1 MIGNYKIN
9 IYTFVLC
16 YNEKNDDRI
25 TIYRT

>member
-1 MIGNYKIN
+1 MIGNYKNN
-9 IYTFVLC
+9 IDTFVAC